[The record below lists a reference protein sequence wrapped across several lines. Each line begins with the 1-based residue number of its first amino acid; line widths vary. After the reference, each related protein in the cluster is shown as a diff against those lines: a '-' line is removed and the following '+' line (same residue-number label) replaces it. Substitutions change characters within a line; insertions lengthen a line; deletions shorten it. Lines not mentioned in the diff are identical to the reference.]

1 MIKRILV
8 IPDVHG
14 RIFWKEPVQ
23 KYIDQV
29 NKVVFL
35 GDYLDPYE
43 DEDGIAEDIFE
54 NLLEIIELKRSHPR
68 NVVLLKGNHDEHYSS
83 TTFMDMA
90 AGSRMDRLNW
100 NKYHKCFDIYHKLF
114 NIAHLAE
121 INGQPYLFT
130 HAGVTTYWLNKVNAR
145 VWHLPDNEVSLADP
159 KIVRRLNALD
169 NNERGEELL
178 SVIGKYR
185 SFFHGEKTGS
195 VLWADVNE
203 HPVCD
208 APKAYG
214 LDKVF
219 QVFGHT
225 NIDFN
230 MIQFENFAMIDSQ
243 QCFMI
248 DSAMSQRIMTI
259 SKYEDEMRE
268 HVRNDCGS

>member
-1 MIKRILV
+1 MNMRKCILV

-14 RIFWKEPVQ
+14 RTFWKESVQ
-23 KYIDQV
+23 KYIEQV

-43 DEDGIAEDIFE
+43 EEDGIADDIFE
-54 NLLEIIELKRSHPR
+54 NLLEIIELKRSHP
-68 NVVLLKGNHDEHYSS
+68 NKVVLLKGNHDEHYCS
-83 TTFMDMA
+83 TIFRDMA
-90 AGSRMDRLNW
+90 GGTRMDSFNW
-100 NKYHKCFDIYHKLF
+100 SKYHKCFNIYHNLF
-114 NIAHLAE
+114 NIAHLDE
-121 INGQPYLFT
+121 INGLSYLFT

-145 VWHLPDNEVSLADP
+145 LWHLPDNEVFVTDP

-169 NNERGEELL
+169 KNERGEELL

-185 SFFHGEKTGS
+185 SPFRGEKSGS

-219 QVFGHT
+219 QIFGHT
-225 NIDFN
+225 RIGFS

-248 DSAMSQRIMTI
+248 DSTMPQRIMTI
-259 SKYEDEMRE
+259 SDYEKNNFDK
-268 HVRNDCGS
+268 